1 MINTR
6 YHDLFTLPVD
16 TLVNP
21 VNYKGA
27 MGKGL
32 ALQFKH
38 RFPGMN
44 MTKTRKANRQNLDC
58 AVANVG
64 IPIANT
70 IIDMNLFEQQ
80 QPRQRRV
87 PCTTDNL
94 DLLPAQAKARPM
106 SETAGAP

>member
-1 MINTR
+1 MTDTR
-6 YHDLFTLPVD
+6 YHGILTLPVD

-21 VNYKGA
+21 VNCKDA
-27 MGKGL
+27 LGKGL

-44 MTKTRKANRQNLDC
+44 KTRTRRENRQNLDC

-80 QPRQRRV
+80 QPRQRSV
-87 PCTTDNL
+87 PCTTGNL
-94 DLLPAQAKARPM
+94 GLLPAQAKARPM
-106 SETAGAP
+106 SETAGTP

>member
-1 MINTR
+1 MIVTR

-16 TLVNP
+16 TLVSP
-21 VNYKGA
+21 VNCKGA

-64 IPIANT
+64 IPVANT

-94 DLLPAQAKARPM
+94 DLLPAQAKACPM
-106 SETAGAP
+106 IENTGAP

>member
-1 MINTR
+1 MTDTR
-6 YHDLFTLPVD
+6 YHDIFTLPVD

-21 VNYKGA
+21 VNCQGA

-44 MTKTRKANRQNLDC
+44 ITKTRKENRQNLDC

-64 IPIANT
+64 IPIAST
-70 IIDMNLFEQQ
+70 IIDMNLFEDQ

-106 SETAGAP
+106 SESAGAP